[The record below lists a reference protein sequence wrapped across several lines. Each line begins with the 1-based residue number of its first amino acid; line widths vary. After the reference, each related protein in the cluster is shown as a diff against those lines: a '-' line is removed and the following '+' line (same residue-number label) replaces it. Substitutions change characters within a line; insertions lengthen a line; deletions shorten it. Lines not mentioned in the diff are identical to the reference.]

1 MRMDGVRTKRLWEFT
16 PDGFN
21 FFRED
26 VSTVDGN
33 EAGMRKRFGKDN

>member
-21 FFRED
+21 FFHED

-33 EAGMRKRFGKDN
+33 EAGMRKKFGKDN